1 MDDQHMIELTARR
14 VAEVE
19 VAERATRDESR
30 EADAAIR
37 ASLDALSEKLSEKLD
52 ALSALSTTPAAAA
65 EEEKKIDALED
76 TATIP
81 SHDEIAAKIDAL
93 EKRVVAAEDAA
104 DEDSAFAA
112 VDGVG
117 IVHYKLRAPNNDAK
131 DENDASSRD
140 VATVVSCVHGF
151 GANAYSFERA
161 TAAPLADALNAVV
174 VAHDSP
180 GFGLT
185 ERPRDLRAYTP
196 RANAKVCR
204 AMLRLAEAKAEDATG
219 SRTPLRTPP
228 RRVAVGHSMGALA
241 VALAAGEGGI
251 DDVVLVAPAIVPKR
265 RRKNTERQPA
275 RKRLWTRP
283 LGVLIALASAVA
295 RVVVAALA
303 RALSPFLVLFLRKI
317 VRNAAFWREGLASA
331 VGSPMRRVMRDDR
344 SWTDGYRRPSVV
356 TGWDR
361 GMARVVLSAATGG
374 LDGVAATARDGAR
387 RVARAVS
394 GEESGEEDAAEALA
408 RSGARVLIV
417 HGDEDVI
424 VPRSNSEKLA
434 AALPRAELVVVR
446 GCGHMPHEE
455 CPDVFLDAVRAFL
468 RKGERGG
475 DGDDAGAGA
484 GVEKT

>member
-1 MDDQHMIELTARR
+1 
-14 VAEVE
+14 
-19 VAERATRDESR
+19 
-30 EADAAIR
+30 
-37 ASLDALSEKLSEKLD
+37 
-52 ALSALSTTPAAAA
+52 
-65 EEEKKIDALED
+65 
-76 TATIP
+76 
-81 SHDEIAAKIDAL
+81 
-93 EKRVVAAEDAA
+93 
-104 DEDSAFAA
+104 
-112 VDGVG
+112 
-117 IVHYKLRAPNNDAK
+117 
-131 DENDASSRD
+131 
-140 VATVVSCVHGF
+140 
-151 GANAYSFERA
+151 
-161 TAAPLADALNAVV
+161 
-174 VAHDSP
+174 
-180 GFGLT
+180 
-185 ERPRDLRAYTP
+185 
-196 RANAKVCR
+196 
-204 AMLRLAEAKAEDATG
+204 
-219 SRTPLRTPP
+219 
-228 RRVAVGHSMGALA
+228 MGALA

-387 RVARAVS
+387 RVVRAVS